1 MKDVA
6 LIQTFGGEAYCIE
19 CSSRMVPVAELTVE
33 EIEALK
39 RLHGT
44 SGDGADGAEDDL
56 DTYRA
61 LEARLGKPVRLLADV
76 ARDVRIVLICQMY
89 YV

>member
-19 CSSRMVPVAELTVE
+19 CSSRMVPVAELSME

-39 RLHGT
+39 RLHGI
-44 SGDGADGAEDDL
+44 DGADGAEDDL
-56 DTYRA
+56 DTYKA